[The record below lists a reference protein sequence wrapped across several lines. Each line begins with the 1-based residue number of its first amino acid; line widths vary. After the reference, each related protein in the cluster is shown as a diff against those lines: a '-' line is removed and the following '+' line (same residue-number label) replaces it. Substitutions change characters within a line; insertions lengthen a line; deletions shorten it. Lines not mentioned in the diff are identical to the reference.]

1 MEDLDALQLEL
12 EMLLSSVVV
21 RQRMIKEEETALC
34 SAEERRDRRSK
45 SGKGLN
51 LLDKKMRDDK
61 SRAKELN
68 AKTQSPLP
76 SKLFKQRTPGS
87 SLNQIVPNPH
97 ELVRIEGKDVPK
109 LMPKNDTP
117 NKFWASVDPYCTDI
131 MPDDIKLLE
140 ELIATHGDISEFKK
154 IPPLGRHYSLL
165 WAHNDLLQEEDA
177 SNSNRE
183 KKKSRSDVSLLMAK
197 ADKKANGIAG
207 MYILIFK
214 IKIPISQF
222 CIV

>member
-1 MEDLDALQLEL
+1 MEDLDSLQLEL

-21 RQRMIKEEETALC
+21 RSRTIQEEICGLS

-45 SGKGLN
+45 SGKGLS
-51 LLDKKMRDDK
+51 LMDKKIRDDK

-68 AKTQSPLP
+68 VKTQSPLP
-76 SKLFKQRTPGS
+76 SKLFKQRTSGS
-87 SLNQIVPNPH
+87 SLNQIVSNSH
-97 ELVRIEGKDVPK
+97 EIVRVEGKADVPK
-109 LMPKNDTP
+109 LMPKNDIP

-154 IPPLGRHYSLL
+154 VPSLGRHYSLL

-177 SNSNRE
+177 SNSNRD
-183 KKKSRSDVSLLMAK
+183 KKKTRSDISLMMAK
-197 ADKKANGIAG
+197 GDKKAIGIAG
-207 MYILIFK
+207 KYL
-214 IKIPISQF
+214 
-222 CIV
+222 